1 MLPLTGKSKILLTL
15 ASKYINIF
23 YLSLISI
30 KKNSYLLLG
39 RTKEFVCSHW
49 YVRKK
54 MLTLLVSTPQKNL

>member
-1 MLPLTGKSKILLTL
+1 MLPLTDKSKILLTL

-30 KKNSYLLLG
+30 KKTLISCWDVPKNL
-39 RTKEFVCSHW
+39 FVLTGM
-49 YVRKK
+49 YEKK

>member
-30 KKNSYLLLG
+30 KKLLSLSG
-39 RTKEFVCSHW
+39 KYQRICLFSLVGTK
-49 YVRKK
+49 KK
-54 MLTLLVSTPQKNL
+54 C